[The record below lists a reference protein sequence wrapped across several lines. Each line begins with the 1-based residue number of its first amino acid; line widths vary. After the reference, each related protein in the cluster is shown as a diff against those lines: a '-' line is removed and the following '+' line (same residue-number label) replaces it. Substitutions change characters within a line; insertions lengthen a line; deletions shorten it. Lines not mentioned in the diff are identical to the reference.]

1 MRENDQFDK
10 LMRERFQS
18 EAYDFDEKHWQAAEK
33 LILEKEKKDKRK
45 KIFGLMLSLI
55 FFLVIGCWLF
65 LIIPVATQQEKSP
78 VGERKK
84 KRKQWLNH

>member
-18 EAYDFDEKHWQAAEK
+18 EAFDFDEKHWQAAEK

-45 KIFGLMLSLI
+45 KIFGFILSLI
-55 FFLVIGCWLF
+55 FLLVIGCWLF
-65 LIIPVATQQEKSP
+65 QIMILLSV
-78 VGERKK
+78 
-84 KRKQWLNH
+84 KQLLP